1 MMKRVVGTLFCLV
14 AIAVMVFAVLNY
26 GNYRSMCFDASES
39 AEMVEG
45 TEDLPCVEA
54 CDSLAVEPVV
64 TPEEV
69 VEVVEEQKIE
79 NLDTEN

>member
-39 AEMVEG
+39 AEMVEQ

-64 TPEEV
+64 TQEEV

-79 NLDTEN
+79 SLDTEN

>member
-1 MMKRVVGTLFCLV
+1 MKRVVGTLFCLV
-14 AIAVMVFAVLNY
+14 AITVMVFAVLNY

-39 AEMVEG
+39 AEMAEE

-79 NLDTEN
+79 SLDTEN

>member
-1 MMKRVVGTLFCLV
+1 MKRVVGTLFCLV

-39 AEMVEG
+39 AEMPEK

-54 CDSLAVEPVV
+54 CDSLAVEPIV

-69 VEVVEEQKIE
+69 VEAVEEQKIE

>member
-1 MMKRVVGTLFCLV
+1 MKRVVGTLFCLV

-26 GNYRSMCFDASES
+26 GNYRSMCFDASER
-39 AEMVEG
+39 AEMVEE

-79 NLDTEN
+79 SLDTEN

>member
-1 MMKRVVGTLFCLV
+1 
-14 AIAVMVFAVLNY
+14 
-26 GNYRSMCFDASES
+26 
-39 AEMVEG
+39 MVEE

-79 NLDTEN
+79 SLDTEN

>member
-1 MMKRVVGTLFCLV
+1 MKRVVGTLFCLV
-14 AIAVMVFAVLNY
+14 AIAVMAFAVLNY

-39 AEMVEG
+39 AEMAE
-45 TEDLPCVEA
+45 EAKDLPCVEA
-54 CDSLAVEPVV
+54 CDSLAVEPDV

-79 NLDTEN
+79 SLDTEN

>member
-1 MMKRVVGTLFCLV
+1 MKRVVGTLFCLV

-26 GNYRSMCFDASES
+26 GNYRSMCFNASGR
-39 AEMVEG
+39 AEMAEE

-69 VEVVEEQKIE
+69 TVVEEEQKIE
-79 NLDTEN
+79 TLDTEN

>member
-1 MMKRVVGTLFCLV
+1 MKRVVGTLFCLV

-39 AEMVEG
+39 AEMVEE
-45 TEDLPCVEA
+45 TEDLPCVKA

-79 NLDTEN
+79 SLDTEN

>member
-1 MMKRVVGTLFCLV
+1 MKRVVGKLFCLV

-39 AEMVEG
+39 AELVEE

-79 NLDTEN
+79 SLDTEN

>member
-1 MMKRVVGTLFCLV
+1 MNRIIGILFTITTL
-14 AIAVMVFAVLNY
+14 AIIVFAILNY
-26 GNYRSMCFDASES
+26 GNYRSMCFNASGR
-39 AEMVEG
+39 AEMVEE
-45 TEDLPCVEA
+45 TVDLPCVEA

-79 NLDTEN
+79 SLDTEN